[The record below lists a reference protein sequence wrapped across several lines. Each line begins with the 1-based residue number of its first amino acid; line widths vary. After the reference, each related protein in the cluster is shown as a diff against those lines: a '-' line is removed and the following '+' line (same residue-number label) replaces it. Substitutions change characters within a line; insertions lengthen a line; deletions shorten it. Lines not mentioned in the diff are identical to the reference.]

1 LLALAPG
8 RHAAAHVEVAADGLV
23 DRRVEDPELRAGFGV
38 EGEEPA
44 EGRGDVEPAVDDERR
59 RLEGRAGWK
68 VRTVAHVA
76 GGERP
81 GHFELG
87 GVAAVDLGER
97 RVARPARVAAR
108 VRPLLGDGGRRHEED
123 ERERLG
129 DSGQGAPA
137 RAAIL
142 AWLSREGVWPRLVQ
156 TLGRKQ

>member
-1 LLALAPG
+1 
-8 RHAAAHVEVAADGLV
+8 
-23 DRRVEDPELRAGFGV
+23 
-38 EGEEPA
+38 
-44 EGRGDVEPAVDDERR
+44 
-59 RLEGRAGWK
+59 

-76 GGERP
+76 GVERP
-81 GHFELG
+81 GHFELRD
-87 GVAAVDLGER
+87 VAAVDLGER

-156 TLGRKQ
+156 TLGRKQASYSPDEPATSRARGGIPRCPRSWPTPATP